1 MASGDI
7 RSAKILIVDDE
18 PHMIAIIEAALKS
31 GGYENLS
38 TTANSAE
45 VVDRYRDTAPDLIV
59 MDMNMPGVHGMD
71 ILEELHTVVPDE
83 EYLPI
88 LVVTADQNVDRKL
101 SALAWGAKD
110 FLAKPFE
117 VPELLLRVRMLLE
130 TRQLFNR
137 VSEPETRQP

>member
-1 MASGDI
+1 MEPGEI
-7 RSAKILIVDDE
+7 RSAKILVVDDE
-18 PHMIAIIEAALKS
+18 PHVLTIIEAALKS
-31 GGYENLS
+31 GGYANVS
-38 TTANSAE
+38 GTTRSAD
-45 VVDRYRDTAPDLIV
+45 VVELYRTRAPDLIIL
-59 MDMNMPGVHGMD
+59 DMNMPGVHGMD

-88 LVVTADQNVDRKL
+88 LVVTGDKDVDRKL

-137 VSEPETRQP
+137 VSSPDR

>member
-1 MASGDI
+1 MEPGEI
-7 RSAKILIVDDE
+7 RSANILVVDDE
-18 PHMIAIIEAALKS
+18 PHVIAIITTALAS
-31 GGYENLS
+31 AGYDNVSS
-38 TTANSAE
+38 TTQPAE
-45 VVDRYRDTAPDLIV
+45 VVDLYRASGPDLIIL
-59 MDMNMPGVHGMD
+59 DMKMPGVHGMD
-71 ILEELHTVVPDE
+71 ILQELSSVVPDE

-88 LVVTADQNVDRKL
+88 LVVTGDRDVDRKL

-137 VSEPETRQP
+137 VSRPAK

>member
-1 MASGDI
+1 MEPGEI
-7 RSAKILIVDDE
+7 RSAKILVVDDE
-18 PHMIAIIEAALKS
+18 PHVLAIIEAALKS
-31 GGYENLS
+31 GGYSRVTS
-38 TTANSAE
+38 TTRSAE
-45 VVDRYRDTAPDLIV
+45 VVDVYRTQGPDLIIL
-59 MDMNMPGVHGMD
+59 DMNMPGVHGMD
-71 ILEELHTVVPDE
+71 ILEELHEVVPDE

-88 LVVTADQNVDRKL
+88 LVVTGDQNVDRKL

-137 VSEPETRQP
+137 VSSPEK

>member
-1 MASGDI
+1 MQPGDL

-18 PHMIAIIEAALKS
+18 PHVLTIIEAALKS
-31 GGYENLS
+31 GGYGNVAS
-38 TTANSAE
+38 TTRSAE
-45 VVDRYRDTAPDLIV
+45 VVDLYRTASPDLIIL
-59 MDMNMPGVHGMD
+59 DMNMPGVHGMD
-71 ILEELHTVVPDE
+71 ILEELHSVVPDE

-88 LVVTADQNVDRKL
+88 LVVTGDQNVDRKL

-130 TRQLFNR
+130 TRQLFSR
-137 VSEPETRQP
+137 VSTPES

>member
-1 MASGDI
+1 MDSGDI

-18 PHMIAIIEAALKS
+18 PHVIAIIETALRS
-31 GGYENLS
+31 GGYANIR
-38 TTANSAE
+38 TTTNSAE
-45 VVDRYRDTAPDLIV
+45 VVDLYRGTAPDLIV
-59 MDMNMPGVHGMD
+59 MDMHMPGVHGMD
-71 ILEELHTVVPDE
+71 ILAELHSVVPDE

-88 LVVTADQNVDRKL
+88 LVVTGDPSVDRKL

-137 VSEPETRQP
+137 VSRPER

>member
-1 MASGDI
+1 MEPGEI
-7 RSAKILIVDDE
+7 RSANILVVDDE
-18 PHMIAIIEAALKS
+18 PHVIAIIKTALAS
-31 GGYENLS
+31 DGYANVSS
-38 TTANSAE
+38 TTRPAE
-45 VVDRYRDTAPDLIV
+45 VVDLYRTTRPDLIIL
-59 MDMNMPGVHGMD
+59 DMKMPGVHGMD
-71 ILEELHTVVPDE
+71 ILQELSTVVPDE

-88 LVVTADQNVDRKL
+88 LVVTGDRNVDRKL

-137 VSEPETRQP
+137 VARPER